1 MPLKN
6 SFDDEMMSVDELSTL
21 KEEEPKKKTKKQRS
35 ALKFLLYFTFIIIA
49 TALALFLSLYQD
61 FNGVMTALGRADY
74 RYLLVILGF
83 VLLSYMIEGFVF
95 FVFSRLYTRKYYYHQ
110 GLATTAVGA
119 FYGAITPS
127 ASGGQVM
134 RVYTMKK
141 QGIETSNAASI
152 MIMAFIVYEFAL
164 ITMGAVSLFFSV
176 GELISTVGTF
186 NIPLGKGRVL
196 RIPAVPLTIIGLGV
210 NVIVIA
216 GLFLMSYSH
225 KFHNF
230 IMHRGINLL
239 ARLKILKHPDKTR
252 ETLRIQVENFKIE
265 LRRLLSNIPVMILV
279 YICYLLILIIR
290 YSIPYFAG
298 IALDGFG
305 YCLNIDGT
313 LVTKNIVDASGNVI
327 GVTPVLSTGSISVR
341 SYWRAVFL
349 GSYHSMAV
357 SIIPI
362 PGAAGVAEY
371 FFNTIFQNYYISKS
385 VTSAAQIIW
394 RFSTY
399 HAVLLV
405 CGIVSATYRSSPK
418 NEIHHANRKTFVTM
432 QLETY
437 EVRKASADTMFETAS
452 LSRKEIQAR
461 LAGYRTR
468 SKEKTR
474 NDDFDE
480 ERSETKVEKPAKVV
494 KQKPVKPS
502 KKVNEEEKWDSI
514 SAGEDWD

>member
-1 MPLKN
+1 MVTKTLDN
-6 SFDDEMMSVDELSTL
+6 DEMMSVDELSTL
-21 KEEEPKKKTKKQRS
+21 KEDAPKEKKKKHP
-35 ALKFLLYFTFIIIA
+35 ALKFFLYFLFIIIA

-61 FNGVMTALGRADY
+61 FNGVITSLSKVDY
-74 RYLLVILGF
+74 RYFLLILGL
-83 VLLSYMIEGFVF
+83 VLFSYMVEAFVF
-95 FVFSRLYTRKYYYHQ
+95 FVFSRLYTRNYYYHQ

-164 ITMGAVSLFFSV
+164 TTMGAVSLFFSA
-176 GELISTVGTF
+176 GELISSVGTF
-186 NIPLGKGRVL
+186 NIPLGSGRVFK
-196 RIPAVPLTIIGLGV
+196 IPAIPLTIIGLSV
-210 NVIVIA
+210 NVIVIL

-230 IMHRGINLL
+230 IMHHGIDLVAKLKLL
-239 ARLKILKHPDKTR
+239 KNPEKTR
-252 ETLRIQVENFKIE
+252 ETLRIQVENFKLE
-265 LRRLLSNIPVMILV
+265 LRRLLSNIPVMILI
-279 YICYLLILIIR
+279 YICYLIILITR
-290 YSIPYFAG
+290 YSIPFFAG

-327 GVTPVLSTGSISVR
+327 GIAPVMSTGSYNIQSF
-341 SYWRAVFL
+341 WRAVFL

-362 PGAAGVAEY
+362 PGAAGIAEY
-371 FFNTIFQNYYISKS
+371 FFNTIFQNYYVSKQ

-399 HAVLLV
+399 HLVLLV
-405 CGIVSATYRSSPK
+405 CGIVAATYRSSPK
-418 NEIHHANRKTFVTM
+418 GEIHHVDRHTFVTM

-437 EVRKASADTMFETAS
+437 ELRKASADTMFETAS

-461 LAGYRTR
+461 LAGFGKKNRTVGNDDIEVEKEEPI
-468 SKEKTR
+468 KEKKAK
-474 NDDFDE
+474 
-480 ERSETKVEKPAKVV
+480 SIKPIKTP
-494 KQKPVKPS
+494 KRKPQV
-502 KKVNEEEKWDSI
+502 EEEEVWDSI
-514 SAGEDWD
+514 NAGED